1 MAILDIN
8 LSNFNSNL
16 RKHMLSITSSKWIFN
31 PKASIL
37 SSLILSFYW
46 DELHFDQRLLST
58 YILD

>member
-16 RKHMLSITSSKWIFN
+16 RKRMLPITSSKCIFN

-37 SSLILSFYW
+37 SSLILSFYRY
-46 DELHFDQRLLST
+46 ELHFDQGLLN
-58 YILD
+58 I